1 LYENIHFSSA
11 SKARKLVDLTRGKVG
26 IPLAERIR
34 QDTRAISIGYRFSA
48 VPELEKGLMISD
60 VSYLLQLARGL
71 TSFVCNAAHL
81 SVLPQAVLQTLF
93 ENHVNSLMV
102 LHGFATGFSFG
113 ADVLPFFGALD
124 NIECL
129 TTGPTSLPS
138 HAPSC
143 SAIVEGLLSKSEK
156 RLFPKLRSLY
166 TPMVENHN
174 VLFDLLVQCELP
186 SLRHLRVSSW
196 DRNSLRLFLTQHGS
210 KLNHLELKYSWTEE
224 TLANKFIHA
233 RPPKNEPPVLL
244 SLISLCPNLEELTL
258 HDGYSFGLVGQAGP
272 AWAHPRLRTIRMG
285 CSSLEGCE
293 QGLRHCGL

>member
-11 SKARKLVDLTRGKVG
+11 SKARNLVDLTRGKVG
-26 IPLAERIR
+26 IPVAERIR

-60 VSYLLQLARGL
+60 ISYLLQLVRGL
-71 TSFVCNAAHL
+71 TSFVCKAAHL

-93 ENHVNSLMV
+93 ENHVNSLKV

-143 SAIVEGLLSKSEK
+143 AAIVEGLLSKSQK

-210 KLNHLELKYSWTEE
+210 KLNHLELKYSWTEDTTPQE
-224 TLANKFIHA
+224 RATGAIKLD
-233 RPPKNEPPVLL
+233 
-244 SLISLCPNLEELTL
+244 LTL
-258 HDGYSFGLVGQAGP
+258 SESGRVDTA
-272 AWAHPRLRTIRMG
+272 
-285 CSSLEGCE
+285 
-293 QGLRHCGL
+293 

>member
-1 LYENIHFSSA
+1 
-11 SKARKLVDLTRGKVG
+11 
-26 IPLAERIR
+26 LAARIR
-34 QDTRAISIGYRFSA
+34 QDTRAISVGYRFSA

-60 VSYLLQLARGL
+60 TSHVLRVARDL
-71 TSFVCNAAHL
+71 TSFVCRAAHL

-93 ENHVNSLMV
+93 AHHMTSLKV

-113 ADVLPFFGALD
+113 ADVLHFFGGLE

-143 SAIVEGLLSKSEK
+143 AAIVEKLLTESQR

-196 DRNSLRLFLTQHGS
+196 DRNSLALFLRQHGS
-210 KLNHLELKYSWTEE
+210 KLTHLELKYSWTEE

-233 RPPKNEPPVLL
+233 RPPKNEPPMLL
-244 SLISLCPNLEELTL
+244 SLISLCPNLKELTL
-258 HDGYSFGLVGQAGP
+258 HDGYSFGLVGQADRG
-272 AWAHPRLRTIRMG
+272 WTHPKLRTIRMG
-285 CSSLEGCE
+285 CSSLEGRE
-293 QGLRHCGL
+293 YEFESG